1 MTLFQ
6 STQNNIVQKPVKL
19 HPENSRFSIICSLSL
34 YKFDML
40 PQAFIISLV
49 GAYHYSFYPSVLSY
63 ESCKTRIVNTK
74 SLLSVFHF
82 Q

>member
-1 MTLFQ
+1 MVLFQ

-34 YKFDML
+34 YKFNML

-49 GAYHYSFYPSVLSY
+49 GAYHTVFILLFFH
-63 ESCKTRIVNTK
+63 TK
-74 SLLSVFHF
+74 AVKHGL
-82 Q
+82 